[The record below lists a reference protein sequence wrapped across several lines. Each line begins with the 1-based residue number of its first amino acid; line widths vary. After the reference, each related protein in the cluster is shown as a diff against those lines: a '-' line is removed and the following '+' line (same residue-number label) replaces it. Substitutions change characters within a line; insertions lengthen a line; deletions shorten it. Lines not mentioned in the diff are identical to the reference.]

1 MDELEQI
8 RKQKLAAMQQEMS
21 NNQNNQIQ
29 QHAEMQQQMEMLE
42 GVIKQHLSSEA
53 LVRFGTI
60 KLAHPEKAVQV
71 MVIIAQLLKSGKIPN
86 NQKISDEQFKELLR
100 MMTPEKKEFTIKRK

>member
-8 RKQKLAAMQQEMS
+8 RKQKLAAMQQQM
-21 NNQNNQIQ
+21 NNDQNNQLQ
-29 QHAEMQQQMEMLE
+29 QQAELQQQMEMLE
-42 GVIKQHLSSEA
+42 GVIKKHLSAEA

-71 MVIIAQLLKSGKIPN
+71 MLVLAQLIKSGKIGDD
-86 NQKISDEQFKELLR
+86 KKVSDDQFKELLR